1 MKLIIDTNVLISGIL
16 KDKKPERVI
25 LFAAGNLV
33 VDWIV
38 SPEIM
43 TEYKEVLGRDKFRL
57 PADILK
63 RWFDI
68 LDRSTSTIEPNLSID
83 FSRDQKDAKFLVC
96 AIASNA
102 DYFITG
108 DRDFNQAQKLLK
120 TTIISVSMFI
130 KLVIDPLSNL

>member
-1 MKLIIDTNVLISGIL
+1 MKLIVDTNVLISGIL

-63 RWFDI
+63 RCFDI
-68 LDRSTSTIEPNLSID
+68 LDRSTSTIEPNFSID

>member
-1 MKLIIDTNVLISGIL
+1 MKLIVDTNVLISGIF

-63 RWFDI
+63 HWFDI

-96 AIASNA
+96 AIALNA
-102 DYFITG
+102 NYFIAG
-108 DRDFNQAQKLLK
+108 DRSA
-120 TTIISVSMFI
+120 
-130 KLVIDPLSNL
+130 PP

>member
-1 MKLIIDTNVLISGIL
+1 MKLIVDTNVLISGIL

-63 RWFDI
+63 HWFDI

-130 KLVIDPLSNL
+130 KLVIDPLSNS